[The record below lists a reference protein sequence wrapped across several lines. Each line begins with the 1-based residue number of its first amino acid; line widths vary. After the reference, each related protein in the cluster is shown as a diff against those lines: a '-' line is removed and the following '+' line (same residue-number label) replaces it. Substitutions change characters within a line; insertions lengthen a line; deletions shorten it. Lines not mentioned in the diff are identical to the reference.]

1 MSRYVLGER
10 MNERLRSAMA
20 RAQVTPYDVAK
31 KTRVDPKTVQR
42 WLSGRVPHQRH
53 RWAVAEYVGE
63 DEAYLWPSSEHE
75 VGAGA
80 NSTTELVAA
89 YAHRSDAPSSLWT
102 NLIDGARS
110 HVDVL
115 GYAVQF
121 LPETYAGL
129 GDRLVAKAESGCI
142 VRIAVADPESPDLA
156 ARDAEEGLDGGLI
169 HRVQTTLKHLAPVV
183 ASPQTEVRFHRTP
196 MYNSVFRFD
205 DQLLLTP
212 HLYGRPGYQA
222 SMLHLR
228 RVGAG
233 GMFDNYA
240 KHFDDVWNSA
250 TAAT

>member
-1 MSRYVLGER
+1 

-20 RAQVTPYDVAK
+20 RSHVSPDDLAERVS
-31 KTRVDPKTVQR
+31 VDPKTVQR
-42 WLSGRVPHQRH
+42 WISGRVPHQRH
-53 RWAVAEYVGE
+53 RWVVAEQVGE
-63 DEAYLWPSSEHE
+63 DEAYLWPSSENE
-75 VGAGA
+75 VGSGA

-102 NLIDGARS
+102 NLVDQARS
-110 HVDVL
+110 QVDIL

-121 LPETYAGL
+121 LPEAYAGL
-129 GDRLVAKAESGCI
+129 GDRLVAKAQDGCT
-142 VRIAVADPESPDLA
+142 VRIAVADPDSPSLA
-156 ARDAEEGLDGGLI
+156 ARDAEEGLNGGLI
-169 HRVQTTLKHLAPVV
+169 HRVQTTLKHLTAVV
-183 ASPQTEVRFHRTP
+183 DSPLTEVRFHQVP

-240 KHFDDVWNSA
+240 QHFDDVWNS
-250 TAAT
+250 TAPQP